1 MELDFNEL
9 VVSKDG
15 KTVYVSAEVTN
26 DVGESAVIKSL
37 SIDTSDTF
45 VELLER
51 PSSRAITQEFDST
64 VATWQYTDES
74 FAGKLIFVWVG
85 IDEGGEELNYH
96 LAALVNWYSIYCM
109 SMGYVKGLS
118 CNGCNPPMEFID
130 FILKTKGIEYALQVG
145 NYTQAIKLWNNL
157 FTREAENFPSS
168 PCGCN

>member
-85 IDEGGEELNYH
+85 IKK
-96 LAALVNWYSIYCM
+96 A
-109 SMGYVKGLS
+109 
-118 CNGCNPPMEFID
+118 F
-130 FILKTKGIEYALQVG
+130 
-145 NYTQAIKLWNNL
+145 
-157 FTREAENFPSS
+157 
-168 PCGCN
+168 